1 MGRLISMEKKTMV
14 LNTLLA
20 LVLGAGLLVGILWR
34 AFQPNVVLPDLDI
47 PAMAALVLIA
57 LVLDYLM
64 GGMKK
69 RNWAIQIVLAAV
81 TFAVL
86 PWAADLP
93 YTSFMTV
100 VCGTAVFAALT
111 WMFDFAVDRLEV
123 TTDCKYTVIPTAFIM
138 YLACQCFMGMI
149 I

>member
-1 MGRLISMEKKTMV
+1 MEKKSFV
-14 LNTLLA
+14 LNVLLA
-20 LVLGAGLLVGILWR
+20 VILGAGLLVGMVWR
-34 AFQPNVVLPDLDI
+34 AFQPNVVLADLEL
-47 PAMAALVLIA
+47 PAIAALVLIA
-57 LVLDYLM
+57 LVIEYLFK
-64 GGMKK
+64 GTQK
-69 RNWAIQIVLAAV
+69 RAWVPQLVLAAV

-111 WMFDFAVDRLEV
+111 WLFDFAVDRLEV
-123 TTDCKYTVIPTAFIM
+123 TTNCKFTVIPTAFII

-149 I
+149 V